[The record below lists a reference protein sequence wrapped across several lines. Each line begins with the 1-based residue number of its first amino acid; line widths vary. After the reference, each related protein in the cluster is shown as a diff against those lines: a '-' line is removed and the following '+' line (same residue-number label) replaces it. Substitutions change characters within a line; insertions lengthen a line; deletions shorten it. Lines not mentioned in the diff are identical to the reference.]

1 MGPNER
7 SRDEWTIE
15 AMIYRGGSFVKA
27 LGEAAIRA
35 DGDNLQRIKA
45 TWPEYWAEYE
55 KVGEEMER
63 RDGQHP
69 AGE

>member
-1 MGPNER
+1 
-7 SRDEWTIE
+7 
-15 AMIYRGGSFVKA
+15 MIYRGGSFVKA
-27 LGEAAIRA
+27 LGEAALRA
-35 DGDNLQRIKA
+35 DGDNLQKIKA
-45 TWPEYWAEYE
+45 AFGEYWAEYE